1 MNTLRGT
8 VSFEF
13 LSENRWTTECK
24 MSCWRS
30 AVCILTTLG
39 NGWALTPIYIVT
51 ASLFS
56 QVHLRLLSHC
66 YWEKNVRKCQWTCP
80 PSHSLQT
87 TWQIGGDVRDWF
99 GGVQYRISTG
109 DWCLCS
115 DGQYN
120 ACRWYPQKCTVEWL
134 ELGCVS
140 DSRALPSE
148 VYRPVSIPGQ
158 DGYKK
163 NKK

>member
-13 LSENRWTTECK
+13 LLENRWTTECK
-24 MSCWRS
+24 MSCWPS

-39 NGWALTPIYIVT
+39 MGAYSHLYGSSFFV
-51 ASLFS
+51 FS
-56 QVHLRLLSHC
+56 SAIKTTQPLL
-66 YWEKNVRKCQWTCP
+66 CQWTCP

-87 TWQIGGDVRDWF
+87 TWQIGGNVRDWF
-99 GGVQYRISTG
+99 GSVQYRISTG
-109 DWCLCS
+109 DWCLRS

-158 DGYKK
+158 DG
-163 NKK
+163 